1 MHGCPALKACKKGDI
16 IQLTRRGFFKV
27 DSAYE
32 PASEFS
38 GQPAPIVLYEI
49 PDGHTKEKTTG
60 AIPKKEAV
68 SQGINVLV
76 WWCVL
81 LHVYFFF
88 VF

>member
-49 PDGHTKEKTTG
+49 PDGHTKEKTG

-88 VF
+88 LL